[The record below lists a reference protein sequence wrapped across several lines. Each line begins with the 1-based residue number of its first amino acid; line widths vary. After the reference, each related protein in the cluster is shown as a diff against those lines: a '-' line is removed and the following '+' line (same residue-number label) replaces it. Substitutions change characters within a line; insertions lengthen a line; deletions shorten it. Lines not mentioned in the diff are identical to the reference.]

1 MSGAA
6 TLGAPTVRPLLA
18 PPRPGVPT
26 REPNSSRVLD
36 VIRYANDIRGFHD
49 QAVAQVVECLEHH
62 EGAGS
67 LVGQPNLMG
76 SQPGHSIQKALVRG
90 VANDASLLEHSQHIA
105 RREAAA
111 GAAVDHHHFVLT
123 G

>member
-67 LVGQPNLMG
+67 LVGQPYLRG
-76 SQPGHSIQKALVRG
+76 SQPGHSIQKALVRS
-90 VANDASLLEHSQHIA
+90 VANNASLLRPTHHIPPP
-105 RREAAA
+105 RPAA
-111 GAAVDHHHFVLT
+111 GPPLH
-123 G
+123 